1 MLTLLQQAGVTLGQ
15 KVLDVGFRD
24 VQELQAIASLVGTT
38 GYVLGIDVVP
48 QYVESARGKLGE
60 LSVSNISVKE
70 GSVLNI
76 PADDQSFDM
85 ILCKGH
91 SDPRF

>member
-24 VQELQAIASLVGTT
+24 VQELQAIASLIGPT
-38 GYVLGIDVVP
+38 GNVLGIDVVQ
-48 QYVESARGKLGE
+48 QYVESVRGKLGE

-70 GSVLNI
+70 GSVLS
-76 PADDQSFDM
+76 ARGFFT
-85 ILCKGH
+85 K
-91 SDPRF
+91 SDNSTKH